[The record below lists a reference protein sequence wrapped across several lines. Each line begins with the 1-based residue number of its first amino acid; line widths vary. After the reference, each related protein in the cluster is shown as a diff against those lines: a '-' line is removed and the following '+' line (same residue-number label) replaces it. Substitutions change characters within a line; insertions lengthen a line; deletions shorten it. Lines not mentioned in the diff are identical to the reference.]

1 MKATMN
7 VSFSGDEDLKPKEPR
22 MLGRVFLS
30 AALGS
35 FIWISIYGFEIYL
48 LPLLQSLTKV
58 SQIYSIDNFFLCLC
72 AEILFIR
79 RYAGLETT
87 TQKFT
92 TEIESYFGW
101 TRRLRPRGW
110 WWRLQKDDWVHYS
123 MRSQHVCVSYKLG
136 ADRSPQRRSLL
147 KRKCANRKNLGRRG
161 VACAIH
167 HEREVRKE

>member
-1 MKATMN
+1 MN

-58 SQIYSIDNFFLCLC
+58 SQIYSIDTFFLCLC

-101 TRRLRPRGW
+101 TRRLRPRG
-110 WWRLQKDDWVHYS
+110 
-123 MRSQHVCVSYKLG
+123 
-136 ADRSPQRRSLL
+136 
-147 KRKCANRKNLGRRG
+147 
-161 VACAIH
+161 
-167 HEREVRKE
+167 